1 MLIIAFE
8 YTKLLGNHCA
18 WPSKLGTLITSQ
30 KLILPSP
37 LSSSS
42 IIAVVTE
49 PQPKKPRIAR
59 RSEFLAS
66 DSDNEEEDLTS
77 KGDETLQLDDGGRE
91 EGGKTS
97 LKKTRKLALDSSDS
111 SSSGTES
118 ESDNDS
124 RSSGVEEDQSSGVN
138 LSQDGSDRVQRCQ
151 NIATDLQSPVMD
163 TAELL
168 VDTCDPAKHDS
179 SRMTP
184 ANTD

>member
-1 MLIIAFE
+1 M
-8 YTKLLGNHCA
+8 
-18 WPSKLGTLITSQ
+18 
-30 KLILPSP
+30 
-37 LSSSS
+37 
-42 IIAVVTE
+42 
-49 PQPKKPRIAR
+49 KK
-59 RSEFLAS
+59 
-66 DSDNEEEDLTS
+66 N
-77 KGDETLQLDDGGRE
+77 
-91 EGGKTS
+91 
-97 LKKTRKLALDSSDS
+97 RKLALDSSDS

-124 RSSGVEEDQSSGVN
+124 RSSGVVEDESNGVN